1 MTTHAQAMSYVVAS
15 EGRRLI
21 PDQDRMTN
29 PDCATYLALCQAWLD
44 VLFIQRLGLHEVTI
58 PQDLAL
64 AHGLLRGTPVS
75 LRTRRFVGPGFS
87 PLSIARIQTEQGQVC
102 SLTVVGLPPTGGGLP
117 ILGMDLI
124 ALSGALSLVAVD
136 LAPTDARTWQ
146 ADCEPVLL
154 RLSQQTESC
163 LVPRKRPQFTVDT
176 FSPRAVIA
184 GARSGSE
191 WSVFCALV
199 EFLQQASDLWLRSVL
214 REPLCGQAAHAAEA
228 CVLRWLAAEQQNRKE
243 HNALAGIF
251 GAAFAERYLNQFLFS
266 TNRAGE
272 QSGTTHATNRN
283 ECGFTSGGGP

>member
-1 MTTHAQAMSYVVAS
+1 MTTHAQPMSSVFAA
-15 EGRRLI
+15 EAKRLTPGNGRTANL
-21 PDQDRMTN
+21 
-29 PDCATYLALCQAWLD
+29 DCATHLARFQGWLD
-44 VLFIQRLGLHEVTI
+44 VLFIQRLGLREVTI
-58 PQDLAL
+58 PHDLAL

-102 SLTVVGLPPTGGGLP
+102 SLTVVGLPPADTGLP

-124 ALSGALSLVAVD
+124 ALLGALSLVAVD
-136 LAPTDARTWQ
+136 LAPTDAHTWQ

-154 RLSQQTESC
+154 RLSQQTDSC

-199 EFLQQASDLWLRSVL
+199 EFLQQTSDLWLRRVA
-214 REPLCGQAAHAAEA
+214 REPQCGQAAQAAEA
-228 CVLRWLAAEQQNRKE
+228 CVQRWLAAEQQNRKE
-243 HNALAGIF
+243 HNALAAIF

-266 TNRAGE
+266 AKRTAE
-272 QSGTTHATNRN
+272 
-283 ECGFTSGGGP
+283 